1 VGAVPSRSSI
11 YRCLKRHGLIDLR
24 RRRKRREDFGR
35 WERDRLMQLWQINVM
50 GGLMLGDGAEL
61 KVVTG
66 LDPENGTTG
75 RFSHPPQGRAA
86 RRTWWRGGRR
96 DDLQASRELQPGV
109 HALWVSAKGAV
120 TMTLFRARSRRTSS

>member
-1 VGAVPSRSSI
+1 
-11 YRCLKRHGLIDLR
+11 
-24 RRRKRREDFGR
+24 
-35 WERDRLMQLWQINVM
+35 MQLWQFDVM
-50 GGLMLGDGAEL
+50 GGLMLEDGAEL

-75 RFSHPPQGRAA
+75 HFSHPPQGRAA

-120 TMTLFRARSRRTSS
+120 DDDLVQGALEQGEFLIVELGDEQL